1 MPHLIS
7 AWMVLALASCS
18 GPAAYLKTDTEP
30 WLRYERTPCFGP
42 CPAFILE
49 VDSEGQARFNGRR
62 NVTPEGVFKG
72 QWSAADLK
80 RVAEAAHDVALKDKA
95 GVYDNPM
102 VTDLPTKRILLS
114 GIVFVDR
121 IDAPPVD
128 RLYAVL
134 DSLISSTG
142 WTPEG
147 L

>member
-1 MPHLIS
+1 
-7 AWMVLALASCS
+7 MVLALANCS

-49 VDSEGQARFNGRR
+49 VDSKGQARFNGRR

-80 RVAEAAHDVALKDKA
+80 RVAEAAHDVALKYMA

-142 WTPEG
+142 WTPEC